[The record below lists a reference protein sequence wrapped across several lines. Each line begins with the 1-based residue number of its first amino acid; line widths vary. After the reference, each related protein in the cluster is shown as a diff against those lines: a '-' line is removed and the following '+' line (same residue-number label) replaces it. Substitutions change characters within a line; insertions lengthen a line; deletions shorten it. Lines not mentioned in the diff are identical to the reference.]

1 MGGKVVVSACLVGQ
15 NCRYDGGSNLVP
27 AVKALAD
34 RGLCV
39 PVCPEELG
47 GLPTPRTPC
56 ELRQVDGKP
65 LVLARDGKDCTAHFA
80 KGAEKAF
87 ALAKEN
93 GCTKA
98 ILKSRSPSCGKGR
111 IYDGTFSRTLVDG
124 HGLFARLLVENGMAV
139 LTEEEFAANPALL
152 EG

>member
-1 MGGKVVVSACLVGQ
+1 MEGKVVVSACLLGQ

-27 AVKALAD
+27 QVKVLAD

-56 ELRQVDGKP
+56 ELRKVDGKT
-65 LVLARDGKDCTAHFA
+65 LVLARDGRDCTAHFA
-80 KGAEKAF
+80 LGAEKAL
-87 ALAKEN
+87 ATAKEN
-93 GCTKA
+93 GCAKA
-98 ILKSRSPSCGKGR
+98 ILKSRSPSCGKGKV
-111 IYDGTFSRTLVDG
+111 YDGTFSKTLVDG
-124 HGLFARLLVENGMAV
+124 HGLFARLLVESGFQV